1 MSGETRASTLLLDS
15 YLKQVRLPT
24 IARAYAALAREAAD
38 GNLGYVDFLTTLCEQ
53 EVRQRER
60 NQLARR
66 VKAAQFPWPK
76 TLDEFAFAA
85 VPALNKAKILALAGG
100 HFVREHENGVFVG
113 NPGVGKTHLAVAIGR
128 ACCQHGYRVAF
139 RAAATLVN
147 ELLAAQQEYRLNKFF
162 RQWRAYDLVIIDEL
176 GYIPF
181 SAERAQLLF
190 QFFSERYDRGSVL
203 VTTNLEFA
211 RWTEVFGDER
221 MTAALLDRLTHRGHV
236 VVMEGESYRF
246 KESLRRQLGTSDDG
260 RVV

>member
-1 MSGETRASTLLLDS
+1 MSAPPQTTTLLLDS
-15 YLKQVRLPT
+15 YLKQLRLPT
-24 IARAYAALAREAAD
+24 IARAYPALAREAAD
-38 GNLGYVDFLTTLCEQ
+38 GNLGHVDFLKALCEQ
-53 EVRQRER
+53 ELRQREQ

-85 VPALNKAKILALAGG
+85 VPALNKAKILALAEGG
-100 HFVREHENGVFVG
+100 FVRERENGVFVG
-113 NPGVGKTHLAVAIGR
+113 NPGVGKTHLAVAVGR

-147 ELLAAQQEYRLNKFF
+147 DLLAAQQEYRLNKLL
-162 RQWRAYDLVIIDEL
+162 RQWRQFDLVIIDEL

-181 SAERAQLLF
+181 NAERAQLLF
-190 QFFSERYDRGSVL
+190 QFFAERYERGSVL
-203 VTTNLEFA
+203 VTTNLEFV

-236 VVMEGESYRF
+236 LVIEGDSYRF
-246 KESLRRQLGTSDDG
+246 KESLRRQAAE
-260 RVV
+260 